1 MDFKLSKYFTDK
13 VLIKRPYIKLEWLS
27 EIKTS
32 YVKKEIQGDGRI
44 RYWVYIDEVKKY
56 LRLVFLEDGETIH
69 NAFFDRNF
77 KEGKQ

>member
-44 RYWVYIDEVKKY
+44 RYWDI
-56 LRLVFLEDGETIH
+56 
-69 NAFFDRNF
+69 
-77 KEGKQ
+77 